1 MRAKGPPLPVV
12 TRTRNR
18 KHAPL
23 SYSQHDAHVRTPLLA
38 HTRTHARTHSPRGCD
53 ISARAHPRVCAFRFA
68 IWLCAQHADV
78 YAQRVACALV
88 CFPLAFGQVRGLG
101 VIGHE
106 DCLVLDLCVR
116 APSVLAPSRHTLK
129 RTSAH
134 DRYTPHLET
143 TASDPRHLFDLHAKQ
158 PVTTLNADGASSA
171 HAREHWPLRP
181 VVIYLHGGCGL
192 YIWAHPACVSAAA
205 CRGIQTDPH
214 RRVNRTR
221 PPPTRGSAAA
231 DGSGTRLAAVVTV
244 STGGCHAI
252 WSASRASY
260 A

>member
-116 APSVLAPSRHTLK
+116 APPCSIPQDTRSNAHSHMTGTRRISR
-129 RTSAH
+129 R
-134 DRYTPHLET
+134 
-143 TASDPRHLFDLHAKQ
+143 RH
-158 PVTTLNADGASSA
+158 
-171 HAREHWPLRP
+171 
-181 VVIYLHGGCGL
+181 
-192 YIWAHPACVSAAA
+192 
-205 CRGIQTDPH
+205 
-214 RRVNRTR
+214 
-221 PPPTRGSAAA
+221 PTRAISSTCTPSSPSPRSTLTARPAHMRASIGR
-231 DGSGTRLAAVVTV
+231 SGPSSSTSTAGAV
-244 STGGCHAI
+244 STYGLTPPA
-252 WSASRASY
+252 
-260 A
+260 